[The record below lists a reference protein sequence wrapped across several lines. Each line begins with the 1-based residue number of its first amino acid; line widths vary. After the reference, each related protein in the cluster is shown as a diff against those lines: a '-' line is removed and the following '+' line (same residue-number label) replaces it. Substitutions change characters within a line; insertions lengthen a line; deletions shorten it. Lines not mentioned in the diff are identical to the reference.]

1 MSEIRIVSSM
11 ATRHLLTELVAA
23 FAARAPEPAVSIE
36 STGGVEAARR
46 VAGGEPFD
54 AVVLAS
60 GALERLGRDGH
71 LLPGSIVRLVQSPIA
86 IAVRT
91 GAPRPPIDSEEDV
104 RRAVLSARTIGYST
118 GPSGDFLAS
127 LFRRWG
133 IADAI
138 QERLV
143 QAPPGTPVGALIAAG
158 DVELGFQQLSELLS
172 IEGIDVLGKLPS
184 AIQHL
189 TTFAGAVTAA
199 SARPDAARSVL
210 EFMSSPGVADIK
222 RRHGMEPA

>member
-1 MSEIRIVSSM
+1 MTVIRIVSSM
-11 ATRHLLTELVAA
+11 ATRHVLADLVSA
-23 FAARAPEPAVSIE
+23 FAAGASEPAISVE
-36 STGGVEAARR
+36 SMGGVEAARR
-46 VAGGEPFD
+46 VAAGEPFD

-60 GALERLGRDGH
+60 AALDTLAARGH
-71 LLPGSIVRLVQSPIA
+71 ILPGSVPLVQSPIA

-91 GAPRPPIDSEEDV
+91 GASRPPVESEEDV

-118 GPSGDFLAS
+118 GPSGEYLVG

-143 QAPPGTPVGALIAAG
+143 QAPPGTPVGALMAKG

-172 IEGIDVLGKLPS
+172 VEGLDVLGQLPS
-184 AIQHL
+184 AIQHM
-189 TTFAGAVTAA
+189 TTFAGAVTTA
-199 SARPDAARSVL
+199 STQADAARTVL
-210 EFMSSPGVADIK
+210 DFMASPALADLK
-222 RRHGMEPA
+222 RRHGMEPV